1 MQPLEDSVEVRDVYA
16 DRRVSDVDWGSV
28 TGEGPRGRLVEL
40 KHFELKELLLLD
52 QPAGPRRRAR
62 KTLEGLDG
70 RTPET
75 GAACRE
81 EPEDVAI
88 PTCHQFE
95 VAHAEGNLAE
105 RQRRR
110 PETRGLADLE
120 TLPPRT
126 GCQPG
131 ARMTAYTFEN
141 MARVP
146 YLKADEARGDAR
158 EALAILE
165 RRGQS
170 IHLLQAL
177 ANSSGALRNFAR
189 MGNSLRGYT
198 KLPGRYRELMIL
210 HLSVLHTAPYEWEQH
225 EAPARKEGI
234 SQAEL
239 DALKSGDLKAL
250 GDREQK
256 VLAFAQAALAHRLT
270 DDLYAAVRAFLDDE
284 EITDLTISVAWWGAF
299 VPVIIESLKIESD
312 AKA

>member
-1 MQPLEDSVEVRDVYA
+1 MQPLEDSVEVPDVYA

-70 RTPET
+70 RTAET

-81 EPEDVAI
+81 EPEDIAI

-105 RQRRR
+105 RKRRR

-131 ARMTAYTFEN
+131 AR
-141 MARVP
+141 
-146 YLKADEARGDAR
+146 K
-158 EALAILE
+158 
-165 RRGQS
+165 
-170 IHLLQAL
+170 
-177 ANSSGALRNFAR
+177 
-189 MGNSLRGYT
+189 
-198 KLPGRYRELMIL
+198 
-210 HLSVLHTAPYEWEQH
+210 
-225 EAPARKEGI
+225 
-234 SQAEL
+234 
-239 DALKSGDLKAL
+239 
-250 GDREQK
+250 
-256 VLAFAQAALAHRLT
+256 
-270 DDLYAAVRAFLDDE
+270 
-284 EITDLTISVAWWGAF
+284 TDLHF
-299 VPVIIESLKIESD
+299 
-312 AKA
+312 